1 MSEEE
6 ELRRGEYQYLKDK
19 LINAKNKIDYSLKN
33 YDAIINQ
40 IKRDLVT
47 LKKIKDLDF
56 KTFNK
61 EFEAWFNNLRN
72 ISNAINNNLVSISV
86 GIEMYDLPILPF
98 FFAIRADSHTTE
110 MVEELRAKYFTLRRV
125 VLNIDNITQIFDAKA
140 KFRIILNQIDIDDK
154 LIKLLIKD

>member
-1 MSEEE
+1 MSEE

-33 YDAIINQ
+33 YDTIINQ

-98 FFAIRADSHTTE
+98 FSLYVLTVIRLKWLKS
-110 MVEELRAKYFTLRRV
+110 
-125 VLNIDNITQIFDAKA
+125 
-140 KFRIILNQIDIDDK
+140 
-154 LIKLLIKD
+154 